1 MHKLGKVISA
11 LAVIVLILGIIFAWV
26 GHGAAGY
33 ELTETE
39 KEYAKHRDYDPEGWG
54 HSDECTVCEEFSKT
68 LTLLDR
74 ANTVSAME
82 TWSKC
87 LWYVIGCSLMFCTGK
102 VIAAKFEEEY

>member
-11 LAVIVLILGIIFAWV
+11 LAIIVLILGIIFAWV

-33 ELTETE
+33 ELTETK
-39 KEYAKHRDYDPEGWG
+39 KEYEKHRDDKEGRE
-54 HSDECTVCEEFSKT
+54 HFNTCIVCEEYRKT

-74 ANTVSAME
+74 ANTISAME
-82 TWSKC
+82 TWNKC

-102 VIAAKFEEEY
+102 VIAEKFEEEY

>member
-33 ELTETE
+33 ELTETK
-39 KEYAKHRDYDPEGWG
+39 KEYAKHRDDMEGRE
-54 HSDECTVCEEFSKT
+54 HFNACIVCEEYSKT

-74 ANTVSAME
+74 ANTISAME